1 MRFMRH
7 PRCATTL
14 IRGVEQADT
23 SYVPPNPK
31 TAFVCQSCGNQF
43 PKWIGRCPNCGGWNT
58 LVEERVVAA
67 PKSRGSTRTR
77 APREP
82 IPLDAVPPDA
92 EERLSTG
99 IGGFDRVLGGGVGR
113 GSLVL
118 LGGDPG
124 IGKSSLLMQASA
136 SIGTRGTVLYVS
148 GEESAAQIKLRAR
161 RFGIE
166 GPNILVLAETDL
178 ATVIEAIR
186 RIKPLFTVIDSI
198 QTMSS
203 DAIGSAAGGVSQLR
217 ECTARLLE
225 VAKGDDVPIVLVGHV
240 TTEGAVAGARGHRSR
255 SARRVR
261 ESRRRPARSRTGSGP
276 RRRGRARVGAP
287 RQGGRPA
294 HRVRRRARARRRAAS
309 RAAVD
314 PAFEGGAAP
323 RLRPRGHP
331 SGEPWRSRRNCSRS
345 DRRVL
350 FARRSRAFGHSRKLG
365 ERAYT
370 SRPIDPSIPAA
381 RARRRPHRHRPDAPP
396 AHQ

>member
-1 MRFMRH
+1 MRH

-99 IGGFDRVLGGGVGR
+99 IGEFDRVLGGGVVR

-178 ATVIEAIR
+178 GSVIEGIR
-186 RIKPLFTVIDSI
+186 KVRPIFAVIDSI
-198 QTMSS
+198 S
-203 DAIGSAAGGVSQLR
+203 I
-217 ECTARLLE
+217 
-225 VAKGDDVPIVLVGHV
+225 
-240 TTEGAVAGARGHRSR
+240 
-255 SARRVR
+255 
-261 ESRRRPARSRTGSGP
+261 
-276 RRRGRARVGAP
+276 
-287 RQGGRPA
+287 
-294 HRVRRRARARRRAAS
+294 RVRRARK
-309 RAAVD
+309 
-314 PAFEGGAAP
+314 PLW
-323 RLRPRGHP
+323 RL
-331 SGEPWRSRRNCSRS
+331 
-345 DRRVL
+345 
-350 FARRSRAFGHSRKLG
+350 
-365 ERAYT
+365 
-370 SRPIDPSIPAA
+370 
-381 RARRRPHRHRPDAPP
+381 
-396 AHQ
+396 